1 MKRNST
7 NYWIYLG
14 MMTVFCAL
22 IYFALCTGQH
32 IDHSEV
38 SSTVNTEMSSFELF
52 KRIISDNLTNSL
64 TILLLQIIVILI
76 TVRIFSFL
84 FKYIGQPGVMGE
96 IVAGIV
102 LGPSLLGYFFPE
114 FSATLFPPESLM
126 NLNLLSQ
133 IGLVLFMFVI
143 GLELDFSVI
152 KDKLNE
158 TLVISHAG
166 IVVPFFLG
174 VVAAIWVYADYGA
187 QQAEFLPFAM
197 FIGISMSITAFPVL
211 ARIVQERNMTK
222 SPVGMLSIA
231 SAANDD
237 VTAWCLLAIVIA
249 LAKAGSF
256 VSALYTI
263 ALTLVYIAFMFMVMR
278 PFLRKIGDIYANSE
292 VINKTFVGFIFL
304 FLVLSSVATEIIGI
318 HALFGAFI
326 AGVVM
331 PTNIGFRKVMME
343 KVEDISLVFFLPLFF
358 AFSGLHTEI
367 GLINTPEL
375 WGVCLLFIVVAIA
388 GKFGGCTLAARA
400 VGENWKDSLI
410 VGTLMNTRGLMQL
423 VALNIGFE
431 MGILSAQMFVVLL
444 IMSLLT
450 TFMATPN
457 VVARGKDICQTRGKS
472 PSPRESV
479 ALLWS
484 SRNR

>member
-38 SSTVNTEMSSFELF
+38 SSTVSTEMSSFELF

-114 FSATLFPPESLM
+114 FSAALFPPESLM

-174 VVAAIWVYADYGA
+174 VVAAIWVYAD
-187 QQAEFLPFAM
+187 
-197 FIGISMSITAFPVL
+197 
-211 ARIVQERNMTK
+211 
-222 SPVGMLSIA
+222 
-231 SAANDD
+231 
-237 VTAWCLLAIVIA
+237 
-249 LAKAGSF
+249 
-256 VSALYTI
+256 
-263 ALTLVYIAFMFMVMR
+263 
-278 PFLRKIGDIYANSE
+278 
-292 VINKTFVGFIFL
+292 
-304 FLVLSSVATEIIGI
+304 
-318 HALFGAFI
+318 
-326 AGVVM
+326 
-331 PTNIGFRKVMME
+331 
-343 KVEDISLVFFLPLFF
+343 
-358 AFSGLHTEI
+358 
-367 GLINTPEL
+367 
-375 WGVCLLFIVVAIA
+375 
-388 GKFGGCTLAARA
+388 
-400 VGENWKDSLI
+400 
-410 VGTLMNTRGLMQL
+410 
-423 VALNIGFE
+423 
-431 MGILSAQMFVVLL
+431 
-444 IMSLLT
+444 
-450 TFMATPN
+450 
-457 VVARGKDICQTRGKS
+457 
-472 PSPRESV
+472 
-479 ALLWS
+479 
-484 SRNR
+484 